1 MSTVEPEPLSYQIIH
16 SLLGAASTALSMY
29 VIYHQIKTKG
39 KTKKLFLFTQSV
51 NIVTQL
57 VIVPYSLN
65 PFWIS
70 LVYAELA
77 NLLVFLIV
85 WVNLHLLRLYDVLDE
100 RIAARRITMVKV
112 VLTCLFVPFEVFYI
126 LHQCWDSP
134 LITWGNNISSTLFIT
149 MSFLWDLFQMCY
161 LVLLVYS
168 LKDKYDPQVSQSMAR
183 LTLISAVLTLT
194 DVVGILLYTLYV
206 YGVVT
211 LNFIPVA
218 VPILG
223 FHCSGTVLV
232 FEQLKRLTPPMTFRW
247 G

>member
-16 SLLGAASTALSMY
+16 SLIGAASTALSMY

-100 RIAARRITMVKV
+100 RITARRITMVK
-112 VLTCLFVPFEVFYI
+112 
-126 LHQCWDSP
+126 CWDSP

-232 FEQLKRLTPPMTFRW
+232 FEQLKRLTPLMTFRW